1 MREFLR
7 DFMKD
12 ELLWGVD
19 RSSPADQIRDFVERS
34 DGMRAEIRYQE
45 KIDAS
50 PIAHVRTQAAVR
62 ERERVNASVYVCMYV
77 CILVTVLYGE
87 KLITTG
93 LPGAARQR
101 NECALS
107 LLAGHVCHQHHHAG
121 HVVRPRSSHPGTE
134 RERERQRPSG
144 ADGGNA

>member
-62 ERERVNASVYVCMYV
+62 ERER
-77 CILVTVLYGE
+77 G
-87 KLITTG
+87 
-93 LPGAARQR
+93 
-101 NECALS
+101 
-107 LLAGHVCHQHHHAG
+107 
-121 HVVRPRSSHPGTE
+121 
-134 RERERQRPSG
+134 
-144 ADGGNA
+144 